1 MVYWQDLFLKNQQIG
16 DEANLATKDVEKD
29 LSAVILAKMKDIQA
43 KYVWAI

>member
-1 MVYWQDLFLKNQQIG
+1 MVYWQDLFLKNQQID

-29 LSAVILAKMKDIQA
+29 LSAVILAKMKDIQV